1 MQFPKELENWL
12 DTAVLQHQNQKLSQK
27 LEAQKIEI
35 AALESKFIEQQE
47 KQQPYDSTL
56 SLVQNSWEE
65 LVDELKA
72 RANHLK
78 DSSICLKDLIKHKD
92 RFTQEDGSSPAGGDA
107 FMSELLQTDE
117 KDSSSSVDTTSIV
130 VEDKKIDDDKTM
142 DLVSNAVAA
151 VDDLWYIKD
160 KLYTAVLKSLSDDGL
175 IPAESS
181 HEVKMEVKNLRQTL
195 NELHVKHIT
204 LTGELQ
210 SHRDADAKNKAEIK
224 RLRGELEKTIAD
236 LEESNRKL
244 AILKAEKD
252 VTKGAFFPVL
262 NVGNKH
268 VAGDKVRDKQKDMQD
283 MESTLKELLDQSSFR
298 LLELKHLHH
307 ERIEILKN
315 LSNLQNM
322 LKNVKYICSSHSYVL
337 IKEQLEKTK
346 ADLAQYQSMY
356 KKIQVEKDNLSWR
369 EKEMNLKN
377 DLLDVLHRSSTVADS
392 RINDL
397 EMEIQKHKRERNLI
411 EMRLEEAS
419 REPGRKEIISEF
431 KTLVSS
437 FPEEMGSMQNQLR
450 KYKETAA
457 NVHSLRADVQSLS
470 NILNQKVEQL
480 EKLSAISVAQDT
492 EMLKL
497 QAIVQDLKENAVE
510 LNLFLD
516 MFRRESPYN
525 RDVLEAR
532 DSEFRAWASVQS
544 LKTSLDEQNLETRVK
559 TSIEAEARSQQKLA
573 ATEAEIAELRQK
585 LEVSKREQSRLS
597 EALKSK
603 HEETEAYLSEIE
615 TIGQAYDDMQN
626 QNQQL
631 LQQITERDDY
641 NIKLVMEGIRARQQ
655 QDALLKENQTLEKVI
670 QENKATCNFYELKA
684 ARIDDQLRTCSDQ
697 VQRLA
702 EDRVQNRV
710 TLESSQKR
718 LIDVKKSSQQQR
730 KVLEELQSKVDKSRV
745 DLADQQ
751 IDLEKER
758 FQRKRAEEDVEAL
771 RRKTTLLRS
780 QIEGLSVIE
789 KHQQKLRE
797 YKEIL
802 NCSVCHDRRKEV
814 VITKCYHLF
823 CNPCIVKVI
832 EARHRK
838 CPVCAASFGANDVK
852 PVYI

>member
-1 MQFPKELENWL
+1 M
-12 DTAVLQHQNQKLSQK
+12 
-27 LEAQKIEI
+27 
-35 AALESKFIEQQE
+35 
-47 KQQPYDSTL
+47 
-56 SLVQNSWEE
+56 
-65 LVDELKA
+65 
-72 RANHLK
+72 
-78 DSSICLKDLIKHKD
+78 
-92 RFTQEDGSSPAGGDA
+92 
-107 FMSELLQTDE
+107 
-117 KDSSSSVDTTSIV
+117 
-130 VEDKKIDDDKTM
+130 
-142 DLVSNAVAA
+142 
-151 VDDLWYIKD
+151 
-160 KLYTAVLKSLSDDGL
+160 
-175 IPAESS
+175 
-181 HEVKMEVKNLRQTL
+181 
-195 NELHVKHIT
+195 
-204 LTGELQ
+204 
-210 SHRDADAKNKAEIK
+210 
-224 RLRGELEKTIAD
+224 
-236 LEESNRKL
+236 
-244 AILKAEKD
+244 
-252 VTKGAFFPVL
+252 
-262 NVGNKH
+262 
-268 VAGDKVRDKQKDMQD
+268 
-283 MESTLKELLDQSSFR
+283 
-298 LLELKHLHH
+298 
-307 ERIEILKN
+307 
-315 LSNLQNM
+315 
-322 LKNVKYICSSHSYVL
+322 
-337 IKEQLEKTK
+337 
-346 ADLAQYQSMY
+346 
-356 KKIQVEKDNLSWR
+356 
-369 EKEMNLKN
+369 
-377 DLLDVLHRSSTVADS
+377 
-392 RINDL
+392 
-397 EMEIQKHKRERNLI
+397 
-411 EMRLEEAS
+411 
-419 REPGRKEIISEF
+419 
-431 KTLVSS
+431 
-437 FPEEMGSMQNQLR
+437 
-450 KYKETAA
+450 
-457 NVHSLRADVQSLS
+457 
-470 NILNQKVEQL
+470 
-480 EKLSAISVAQDT
+480 
-492 EMLKL
+492 
-497 QAIVQDLKENAVE
+497 
-510 LNLFLD
+510 
-516 MFRRESPYN
+516 
-525 RDVLEAR
+525 
-532 DSEFRAWASVQS
+532 
-544 LKTSLDEQNLETRVK
+544 
-559 TSIEAEARSQQKLA
+559 
-573 ATEAEIAELRQK
+573 
-585 LEVSKREQSRLS
+585 EVSKREQSRLS